1 MNGKNWTMGLLLG
14 AAGGV
19 LITLGATGAFTDAES
34 DASGPGE
41 ADAVP
46 ASVMEEERDRLL
58 STLRAD
64 LDRGLARWY
73 SGDPLGYA
81 ELYAEDLTY
90 FDPGTETSLQGIES
104 LRAYYE
110 PLVDRFHIDRYE
122 TDDFRLQHHVE
133 IAILT
138 FTLSE
143 YAAGDDPTVVW
154 KVTHAY
160 RQVDGEWRVIHGHFS
175 QVAAGE

>member
-1 MNGKNWTMGLLLG
+1 MNDMSWKQGLLLG
-14 AAGGV
+14 ALGGAV
-19 LITLGATGAFTDAES
+19 IVGAATRLFEAPEPDDTDAV
-34 DASGPGE
+34 A
-41 ADAVP
+41 AP
-46 ASVMEEERDRLL
+46 AMEGDEDEVL
-58 STLRAD
+58 TELRAD
-64 LDRGLARWY
+64 LDRGLERWY
-73 SGDPLGYA
+73 SGDPFGYA

-90 FDPGTETSLQGIES
+90 FDPGTVTSLQGIES

-122 TDDFRLQHHVE
+122 TDDFTLQLYGE

-154 KVTHAY
+154 KVTHGY
-160 RQVDGEWRVIHGHFS
+160 RQVDGDWRVIHGHFS
-175 QVAAGE
+175 QVVAE